1 MITED
6 QLKDHLMKS
15 QQELPTKADAIEK
28 KILDKHNISFED
40 YFEYVN
46 TNPEVTAKMMKLNDF
61 ITKATQMLEPEFDQ
75 ADLKD

>member
-1 MITED
+1 MTEE

-28 KILDKHNISFED
+28 KILDSNNISFDE

-46 TNPEVTAKMMKLNDF
+46 SNTDVQEKMMKLNNF
-61 ITKATQMLEPEFDQ
+61 ITMATQMIDPEFDQ
-75 ADLKD
+75 ADLLE

>member
-1 MITED
+1 MSTAELYQKYYFGVITED

-40 YFEYVN
+40 YFE
-46 TNPEVTAKMMKLNDF
+46 
-61 ITKATQMLEPEFDQ
+61 
-75 ADLKD
+75 